1 MKKPFL
7 LTGLFSILIAAQLF
21 ADVILR
27 DRGAGTIIYFPNACY
42 SDFPNASDMGW
53 DCFQTKDCGS
63 SSRAAGEEAIQSPP
77 DDIRRAMA
85 QEGYVHLE
93 ANATEVA
100 DTWQF
105 DWAGYTFAEFP
116 KSFFKTAEAP
126 RAYLVKE
133 VQPSTTMGSPAAFAN
148 LIGMSKLRVAA
159 ATGQTGSLRVIAEL
173 GAPIEQPERWL
184 LHTLDG
190 RLIQHW
196 DFAAY
201 DPPLELGEY
210 KFDLGLQQKLRP
222 NQYYLLTLENA
233 SGEAVLT
240 AKFPGM

>member
-1 MKKPFL
+1 MKKAFL

-27 DRGAGTIIYFPNACY
+27 DRDTGTTIYFPNACC
-42 SDFPNASDMGW
+42 SDFSNASDLGW
-53 DCFQTKDCGS
+53 DRFQTGDCGS
-63 SSRAAGEEAIQSPP
+63 SSRAAGEKAMQPLPE
-77 DDIRRAMA
+77 DIRKAMA
-85 QEGYVHLE
+85 GEGYVHLE
-93 ANATEVA
+93 ANATDVA
-100 DTWQF
+100 GAWQL

-159 ATGQTGSLRVIAEL
+159 TGQTGSLRVIAEL
-173 GAPIEQPERWL
+173 GARIEQPERWL

-210 KFDLGLQQKLRP
+210 NFDLDLQQKLRP

-233 SGEAVLT
+233 SGETVLT
-240 AKFPGM
+240 AKFPGI